1 MMRGTGG
8 TMVYIKGDPKIFKGI
23 LVHPVVLVNDLLGR
37 YSFLPGFYGDR
48 YAVFIGAANKNN
60 VFSLQ
65 PQIPGI
71 NICRNVNTCQVP
83 DMDRS
88 VGIWQGGCNEV
99 AFEFIHFVID
109 RLGQGA

>member
-1 MMRGTGG
+1 MMRWMGCA
-8 TMVYIKGDPKIFKGI
+8 MVDIKGDPKIFKGI
-23 LVHPVVLVNDLLGR
+23 LVHPVVLVNYLLGR
-37 YSFLPGFYGDR
+37 DSFLPGFDGNG
-48 YAVFIGAANKNN
+48 YAVFIGTANKNN

-65 PQIPGI
+65 PQVPGI
-71 NICRNVNTCQVP
+71 NICRNVNTCKMP

-99 AFEFIHFVID
+99 AFEFFHFVID